1 VCGNEIVTR
10 EAFPGQ
16 VVCGFVGDMSD
27 LVAIVLDTRE
37 KAQEVRLEFSKMQ
50 REHLVEL
57 EDCAIAYKDAH
68 GHVKLDQTVNLAAAG
83 AMSGGFWGLLIGIIF
98 SIPFG
103 GPLLPI
109 IVGIFGA
116 GFGALSGSLS
126 DYGIDDA
133 MMKELSANLDEGKA
147 ALFVLVRK
155 ATTDK
160 VLEHLDKFEGKVLKT
175 SFSKELDD
183 KLQAVLA
190 KAGDSQAA

>member
-1 VCGNEIVTR
+1 
-10 EAFPGQ
+10 
-16 VVCGFVGDMSD
+16 MSD
-27 LVAIVLDTRE
+27 LIALVLESRE
-37 KAQEVRLEFSKMQ
+37 RAQEVRLEFSKMQ
-50 REHLVEL
+50 KEHLVEL
-57 EDCAIAYKDAH
+57 EDCAIAYKDAN
-68 GHVKLDQTVNLAAAG
+68 GHIKLDQTINMTAMG
-83 AMSGGFWGLLIGIIF
+83 AWSGGFWGLLIGFIF

-109 IVGIFGA
+109 IVAIFGA

-133 MMKELSANLDEGKA
+133 MMKELSAGLSEGKA

-160 VLEHLDKFEGKVLKT
+160 VLEHLSRFEGKVLKT
-175 SFSKELDD
+175 SLSKELDE

-190 KAGDSQAA
+190 KSDSVSA